1 MLLNLS
7 LQNFVLVDELQLDFN
22 DGFTVLTGETGA
34 GKSITLSAIGLLL
47 GDKADSSQV
56 RIGEKEAKLS
66 ALFSIENLPVVQNLL
81 YEQGFAEENSE
92 ELTIRRIISIEGK
105 SRNFINGQTATLSQ
119 LKQIGS
125 LLIDIH
131 GQHMHYSLMS
141 ESNQR
146 DILDAFSGSL
156 KQSQEVKKLYKTW
169 QDAID
174 KLNLAQ
180 NNSEQIVAERERL
193 EWQHHELSQINPQKD
208 EWEQLSQNYDILAH
222 ATDILTAAQN
232 CKVMIENDNGIQTL
246 IYRCIREL
254 EDLSNIEP
262 KFNESINLLHS
273 IDADLSEVFA
283 NLKSVASKTDVDTDE
298 LAHVDARMKELT
310 YVARKFHI
318 EENKLPEKLTEI
330 EQRLD
335 ELDTAIDCEALQK
348 QVEET
353 YKNYFQAAK
362 NLSNLRKKGAAKFS
376 QEVENIMHELSM
388 ENATFHVALEESE
401 PSPYGLEKVQYQ
413 IAMNKGS
420 ELRTLTKTASGGE
433 LARISLAIAV
443 CSSSYAQ
450 VPTLIFDEVD
460 SGIGGKVAEIV
471 GKKLNQLAQSN
482 QIMVITHLA
491 QVASYANQHWKVEKQ
506 EQNNQTISNILIL
519 NKSERIEEI
528 ARMIGGENITP
539 TVITHAKEMLD
550 NAQK

>member
-232 CKVMIENDNGIQTL
+232 CKAMIENDNGIQTL

-283 NLKSVASKTDVDTDE
+283 NLKFVASKTDVDTDE

-420 ELRTLTKTASGGE
+420 ELRILTKTASGGE

>member
-208 EWEQLSQNYDILAH
+208 EWEQLSQSYDILAH

-232 CKVMIENDNGIQTL
+232 CKAMIENDNGIQTL

-310 YVARKFHI
+310 YTARKFHI
-318 EENKLPEKLTEI
+318 EENRLPEKLTEI

-376 QEVENIMHELSM
+376 REVENIMHELSM

-460 SGIGGKVAEIV
+460 SCIGGKVAEIV

>member
-232 CKVMIENDNGIQTL
+232 CKAMIENDNGIQTL

-283 NLKSVASKTDVDTDE
+283 NLKFVASKTDVDTDE
-298 LAHVDARMKELT
+298 LAHVDTRMKELT

-420 ELRTLTKTASGGE
+420 ELRILTKTASGGE

>member
-7 LQNFVLVDELQLDFN
+7 LQNFVLVNELQLDFN

-232 CKVMIENDNGIQTL
+232 CKAMIENDNGIQTL

-376 QEVENIMHELSM
+376 REVENIMHELSM

-491 QVASYANQHWKVEKQ
+491 QVAAYANQHWKVEKQ